1 MKNTLLA
8 LMLVSSLFVI
18 SCGADAT
25 KPGDAY
31 KNQPTETTTG
41 TATVYANVTADASG
55 ALNTINIENLK
66 TQQYNS
72 TIAAGTKIT
81 EIVQVVTETTDSAQG
96 TTTTTTNTNA
106 VTAIQ
111 KNADGG
117 IYQFTIDSTTATT
130 STTAYVTYKYIQRE
144 AAPTVEK
151 ETTGT
156 YAGSTSPLT
165 MDASFTDK
173 SKAFEKDII
182 SITDKNGIQLN
193 RGTDYSYSDVTDA
206 VTINKTGYLTE
217 DAFTVRYSYRD
228 ISMISE
234 KPLTGDVT
242 DAAGGVPGGTTAT
255 IPLDAALYAGRSY
268 YLKAVITDTQAG
280 SGGTPTPT
288 PTTETI
294 YYNKI
299 VPSTGIIDITL
310 TTITKPSAT
319 TTTGTYEIW
328 VY

>member
-41 TATVYANVTADASG
+41 TATVYANVTADATSG
-55 ALNTINIENLK
+55 ALNTINIENLS
-66 TQQYNS
+66 QNQYGS
-72 TIAAGTKIT
+72 SPIAAGTKIT
-81 EIVQVVTETTDSAQG
+81 EIVQVLTVTTDTAG
-96 TTTTTTNTNA
+96 TTATTNTNA
-106 VTAIQ
+106 VTAIKQ
-111 KNADGG
+111 NADGG

-130 STTAYVTYKYIQRE
+130 AYVTYKYIKRE

-193 RGTDYSYSDVTDA
+193 RGTDYEYMNDK
-206 VTINKTGYLTE
+206 VTINKTGYLTG
-217 DAFTVRYSYRD
+217 DAFTVRYTYRD

-234 KPLTGDVT
+234 KPLTGNVT
-242 DAAGGVPGGTTAT
+242 VDQQTKTKAT
-255 IPLDAALYAGRSY
+255 ITLDAAAYAGRSCY
-268 YLKAVITDTQAG
+268 VKAPLTWQQSAGG
-280 SGGTPTPT
+280 SGGI
-288 PTTETI
+288 TEAII
-294 YYNKI
+294 YDNI
-299 VPSTGIIDITL
+299 VIPSTGIITINAPTTWTEIT
-310 TTITKPSAT
+310 S
-319 TTTGTYEIW
+319 GTYEIW

>member
-41 TATVYANVTADASG
+41 TKTANNITVSADATSG
-55 ALNTINIENLK
+55 VYNTINIENLVK
-66 TQQYNS
+66 TPGEK
-72 TIAAGTKIT
+72 AT
-81 EIVQVVTETTDSAQG
+81 EIVQVVTGLG
-96 TTTTTTNTNA
+96 TATTNTNA

-130 STTAYVTYKYIQRE
+130 ATVTYKYSKRE
-144 AAPTVEK
+144 AAPMVEK

-156 YAGSTSPLT
+156 YAGSSTSPLT
-165 MDASFTDK
+165 INDDNFNDGA
-173 SKAFEKDII
+173 KAFEKDII

-193 RGTDYSYSDVTDA
+193 RGTDYDYNDK
-206 VTINKTGYLTE
+206 VTINKTGYYQG
-217 DAFTVRYSYRD
+217 DAFTVRYTYRD

-242 DAAGGVPGGTTAT
+242 VTDAAGGVGGNAT
-255 IPLDAALYAGRSY
+255 VTIQLTDIAAYAGRSY

-280 SGGTPTPT
+280 SGAQ

-299 VPSTGIIDITL
+299 VPSTGIITINAPTTWTEIT
-310 TTITKPSAT
+310 S
-319 TTTGTYEIW
+319 GTYEIW